1 MKIELTSR
9 EIDRLQ
15 QVLQKSIRNN
25 KDDLQRRIGNEDD
38 PMIETIE
45 RAMIEKKVIL
55 AKLRN
60 ALKEQ
65 QK

>member
-25 KDDLQRRIGNEDD
+25 KDDLQRRINNRDD

-60 ALKEQ
+60 AIKEQ
-65 QK
+65 

>member
-9 EIDRLQ
+9 EIDRLEQ
-15 QVLQKSIRNN
+15 LLQKSIRNN
-25 KDDLQRRIGNEDD
+25 KDDLQRRNNKDD
-38 PMIETIE
+38 PSVETIE

-65 QK
+65 EN